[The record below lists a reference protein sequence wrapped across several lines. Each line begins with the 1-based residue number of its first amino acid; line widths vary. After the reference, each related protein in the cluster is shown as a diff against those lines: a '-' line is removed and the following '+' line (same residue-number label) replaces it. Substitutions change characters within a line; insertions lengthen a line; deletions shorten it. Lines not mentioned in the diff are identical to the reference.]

1 MNSVNDNVYSMV
13 NQNIISSIFEIGEKY
28 DAIIEKESKGA
39 SDQTLSYLYK
49 KCYEGIKTNCF
60 TLFGNVLQS
69 QKHETGL
76 LEEKL
81 GFYQ

>member
-1 MNSVNDNVYSMV
+1 MNCVNDNVYSMI

-28 DAIIEKESKGA
+28 DDIIDNESKGA
-39 SDQTLSYLYK
+39 SDQTLCYLYK

-69 QKHETGL
+69 QRHETGL
-76 LEEKL
+76 L
-81 GFYQ
+81 Q